1 MTLEKISL
9 VIFDCDGVLADS
21 EMLSA
26 RVLMSQLAA
35 LGIELSLEQFLAEF
49 LGRSFSAAQ
58 EKLRERTGR
67 ELPARFAQ
75 DHLDGL
81 MALYATDLR
90 AMAGVEQVLSALKI
104 PKCVASGSA
113 PARLDYTLNVCG
125 LNAHFGSHVYSASMV
140 KNSKPAPDLFLYAAE
155 AHGVSPDRC
164 LVLEDSEMGVRAA
177 RAANMKVWHFT
188 GGSHIDAAH
197 ALPPGLSADRV
208 VGDMAEVL
216 RLFVDAGL
224 CRKAS
229 VAPKAKDLSCGA

>member
-1 MTLEKISL
+1 MTLDNISL

-35 LGIELSLEQFLAEF
+35 LGIELSLEQFRSEF
-49 LGRSFSAAQ
+49 LGRSFAAAE
-58 EKLRERTGR
+58 EKLKARTGR
-67 ELPARFAQ
+67 ELPANFAQ

-90 AMAGVEQVLSALKI
+90 AMVGVEEVLRGLKI
-104 PKCVASGSA
+104 PNCVASGSA
-113 PARLDYTLNVCG
+113 PTRLAYTLKVCG
-125 LNAHFGSHVYSASMV
+125 LDQHFGPHVYSASMV

-155 AHGVSPDRC
+155 AHGVTPAQC

-177 RAANMKVWHFT
+177 RAANMRVWHFT
-188 GGSHIDAAH
+188 GGSHVDAAH
-197 ALPPGLSADRV
+197 GLPPGLSADRV

-216 RLFVDAGL
+216 RLLVDAGL

-229 VAPKAKDLSCGA
+229 VAPNTL